1 MSSSS
6 NNNQDSINK
15 KQDFSIKQTFN
26 RQLTNFTSFLAPPP
40 LNPYNPQTLLSNS
53 PENHFSGEFSGYA
66 GVKNDFAEISD
77 SFKKS
82 VSLLSPKKAVNE
94 LHKFATS
101 LLFDNNNNKRVS
113 NVGDKGVGVNDE
125 VVEFVSEVAARPEY
139 WVEFPVSL
147 RNKDFNMSDLQKDH
161 ASAIE
166 QLVPDLTTLKHK
178 MLNCMSKEQFWMI
191 YFILLIPRL
200 NEDDFRLLS
209 TPEIDQVREVLLQQL
224 RNQKNTHDE
233 KGSTV
238 NSTKQSE
245 GDQTGDATNRLK
257 NKIHEDDV
265 SFSDVEIQS
274 SRLSSASENSD
285 WVRLSA
291 KAKANRS
298 TYRERH
304 SESEESS
311 DWHAVEDT
319 DL

>member
-66 GVKNDFAEISD
+66 GVKNDLAEISD

-166 QLVPDLTTLKHK
+166 QLVPDLT
-178 MLNCMSKEQFWMI
+178 SIE
-191 YFILLIPRL
+191 
-200 NEDDFRLLS
+200 
-209 TPEIDQVREVLLQQL
+209 
-224 RNQKNTHDE
+224 
-233 KGSTV
+233 
-238 NSTKQSE
+238 
-245 GDQTGDATNRLK
+245 
-257 NKIHEDDV
+257 
-265 SFSDVEIQS
+265 
-274 SRLSSASENSD
+274 
-285 WVRLSA
+285 A
-291 KAKANRS
+291 KVA
-298 TYRERH
+298 
-304 SESEESS
+304 
-311 DWHAVEDT
+311 
-319 DL
+319 

>member
-6 NNNQDSINK
+6 NNNNQDSINK

-66 GVKNDFAEISD
+66 GIKNDLAEISD

-101 LLFDNNNNKRVS
+101 LLFDSKGVG

-147 RNKDFNMSDLQKDH
+147 RNK
-161 ASAIE
+161 
-166 QLVPDLTTLKHK
+166 
-178 MLNCMSKEQFWMI
+178 
-191 YFILLIPRL
+191 
-200 NEDDFRLLS
+200 
-209 TPEIDQVREVLLQQL
+209 
-224 RNQKNTHDE
+224 
-233 KGSTV
+233 
-238 NSTKQSE
+238 
-245 GDQTGDATNRLK
+245 
-257 NKIHEDDV
+257 V
-265 SFSDVEIQS
+265 SV
-274 SRLSSASENSD
+274 
-285 WVRLSA
+285 
-291 KAKANRS
+291 
-298 TYRERH
+298 
-304 SESEESS
+304 
-311 DWHAVEDT
+311 
-319 DL
+319 

>member
-6 NNNQDSINK
+6 ENQDSGK

-53 PENHFSGEFSGYA
+53 PENHLSGELSGEFSGYE
-66 GVKNDFAEISD
+66 GVKNDLAEISI

-94 LHKFATS
+94 LHK
-101 LLFDNNNNKRVS
+101 VG
-113 NVGDKGVGVNDE
+113 NVGVGVNDE
-125 VVEFVSEVAARPEY
+125 VLEFVREVAVRPEF

-147 RNKDFNMSDLQKDH
+147 RNKDFNMSDVQKDH

-178 MLNCMSKEQFWMI
+178 MLNCMSGQQFWLI

-200 NEDDFRLLS
+200 NEDDSRLLS
-209 TPEIDQVREVLLQQL
+209 TPEIDQVREVLLQQ
-224 RNQKNTHDE
+224 QKNTHDE
-233 KGSTV
+233 KGSMV

-257 NKIHEDDV
+257 NKNNEDDV

-291 KAKANRS
+291 KAKANRA